1 MVSTLGKVWD
11 GVRADGRKGLAVTS
25 EDTLAGGLPGG
36 QLLAELDLTTKVRLL
51 TGTSWFTF
59 GDAADVGVGEI
70 RMSDGMTG
78 VRGAKFHGGPLV
90 TLFPGATSLSSSW
103 DEDSAYQLGRLLAD
117 EARLRGVQ
125 LVLGPT
131 ANLHRSALGGRLFEG
146 FAEDPLLTGKLT
158 AAVVRGLQDHGVG
171 ACVKHLVGN
180 ESETERESMNSVIDE
195 PTLRELYLLPF
206 EIAVAESDPWAM
218 LSAYNRVNGVACT
231 EHDLVNN
238 QILKGEWGYRGLVI
252 SELLAAQ
259 SVEATANGGLD
270 LVMPEVGSPWA
281 AGLLDAV
288 RSGAVTEDTLDDHV
302 GRLLLL
308 AERVGALQG
317 RPAPQGGPTP
327 QSRPTQQR
335 TEEPANAAELSSFLV
350 SLAAAGMT
358 VLTNRD
364 AVLPL
369 SGDQQVAVIGRH
381 AVETTCVGGGSA
393 QVVPPQQVSIGEG
406 LTTALGSAVTLVDGV
421 EIRAE
426 AVPARPS
433 FVRDP
438 TTGEP
443 GVGFALL
450 RADGTTIEQRASIT
464 ATTMIGLEDEFT
476 ETVTSV
482 VIRARLDQGGPV
494 QLGVVGVGDWSLSV
508 DDQPTWETALSTHSG
523 MMGEEFLDP
532 PRATVTVQVLDHAL
546 VEATVL
552 LPPVGDSGRP
562 PSLFGLIARS
572 APRPADEVIAEAV
585 EAASAADVAVVVVGL
600 TDEQETEAVDK
611 TTLALPGE
619 QDRLVY
625 AVAAAAP
632 QTVVVVNAAT
642 PVLMPWLDAVDA
654 VLWAGL
660 PGQEAGHAVA
670 AALLGTIEP
679 SGRLVTSFPSA
690 DGAAPAWSVTPTDG
704 DVVYREGTFVGYRG
718 HFAGTAPAPAFWFGH
733 GLGYTSWRYDQPV
746 LLDGT
751 DSAAVEVAVTN
762 VGERTSR
769 ELVQLYFDPADPAQP
784 VRLVGWA
791 AATVRPGDTAQ
802 VTVIGDSRLWR
813 RWGCR
818 DRHVDPP
825 PPNRASVSRPW
836 SRRHSRH
843 DHPLALGTWSPAT
856 APGPGP

>member
-1 MVSTLGKVWD
+1 MSTLGKVWD
-11 GVRADGRKGLAVTS
+11 GVRADSRKGLAVTS
-25 EDTLAGGLPGG
+25 EDTLAGGRYGDHLLSGMDLP
-36 QLLAELDLTTKVRLL
+36 TKVRLL

-90 TLFPGATSLSSSW
+90 TLFPGATSLSCGW
-103 DEDSAYQLGRLLAD
+103 DEDSAYRLGRVLAD

-131 ANLHRSALGGRLFEG
+131 ANLHRSTLGGRLFEG

-195 PTLRELYLLPF
+195 TTLRELYLLPF

-259 SVEATANGGLD
+259 SVVATANGGLD

-281 AGLLDAV
+281 AGLVDAI
-288 RSGAVTEDTLDDHV
+288 RSGAVTEDTVDDHV
-302 GRLLLL
+302 SRLLLL

-317 RPAPQGGPTP
+317 RPAPEGKPTP
-327 QSRPTQQR
+327 QR
-335 TEEPANAAELSSFLV
+335 TEEPANAAGLSSFLV

-369 SGDQQVAVIGRH
+369 AGDQQVAVIGRH
-381 AVETTCVGGGSA
+381 AIETTCVGGGSA
-393 QVVPPQQVSIGEG
+393 QVVPPRQVSIGEG
-406 LTTALGSAVTLVDGV
+406 LTAALGSAATLVDGV

-438 TTGEP
+438 ATGEP
-443 GVGFALL
+443 GLGFALL

-476 ETVTSV
+476 EAVASV
-482 VIRARLDQGGPV
+482 VVRAQLDQGGPM
-494 QLGVVGVGDWSLSV
+494 QLGVIGVGDWSLSV
-508 DDQPTWETALSTHSG
+508 DGQPIWEAVLSAQGG

-532 PRATVTVQVLDHAL
+532 PRATLTAQVPDHAL

-552 LPPVGDSGRP
+552 LPSVGDSGRP

-572 APRPADEVIAEAV
+572 APRSAEDVIAEAV
-585 EAASAADVAVVVVGL
+585 EAASASDVAVVVVGL
-600 TDEQETEAVDK
+600 TTEQETEAVDK

-619 QDRLVY
+619 QDRLVH

-632 QTVVVVNAAT
+632 RTVVVVNAAT

-704 DVVYREGTFVGYRG
+704 DLVYREGTFVGYRG
-718 HFAGTAPAPAFWFGH
+718 HFAGTAPVPAFWFGH
-733 GLGYTSWRYDQPV
+733 GLGYTSWHYDQPM
-746 LLDGT
+746 LLDST
-751 DSAAVEVAVTN
+751 DPVAVEVAVTN
-762 VGERTSR
+762 VGERASR
-769 ELVQLYFDPADPAQP
+769 ELVQLYFDPADPDQP

-791 AATVRPGDTAQ
+791 AALVRPGDTAR
-802 VTVIGDSRLWR
+802 VTVTGDSRLWR
-813 RWGCR
+813 RW
-818 DRHVDPP
+818 DVET
-825 PPNRASVSRPW
+825 
-836 SRRHSRH
+836 
-843 DHPLALGTWSPAT
+843 GTWIDLPRTGRLLVARGLGDIRGT
-856 APGPGP
+856 ITL

>member
-1 MVSTLGKVWD
+1 MARVAASHGRIPAEDHHGPHVYPWQVWD
-11 GVRADGRKGLAVTS
+11 GVRADSRKGLAVTS
-25 EDTLAGGLPGG
+25 EDTLAGGRSGD
-36 QLLAELDLTTKVRLL
+36 QLLAELELTTRVRLL

-59 GDAADVGVGEI
+59 GDSADVGVGEI

-90 TLFPGATSLSSSW
+90 TLFPGATSLSSGW

-131 ANLHRSALGGRLFEG
+131 ANLHRSTLGGRLFEG

-195 PTLRELYLLPF
+195 APLRELYLLPF

-252 SELLAAQ
+252 SELLAAR
-259 SVEATANGGLD
+259 SVVATANGGLD

-281 AGLLDAV
+281 AGLVDAV
-288 RSGAVTEDTLDDHV
+288 RSGAVTEDTVDDHV

-308 AERVGALQG
+308 AERVGALRN
-317 RPAPQGGPTP
+317 RPTPRRTEGPTD
-327 QSRPTQQR
+327 S
-335 TEEPANAAELSSFLV
+335 EDLSSFLV

-364 AVLPL
+364 GVLPL

-393 QVVPPQQVSIGEG
+393 QVVPPRQVSIGDG
-406 LTTALGSAVTLVDGV
+406 LTTALGSAVTVVDGV

-426 AVPARPS
+426 AVPARSS
-433 FVRDP
+433 FVRNP

-443 GVGFALL
+443 GVSFALL
-450 RADGTTIEQRASIT
+450 RADGTTIEQRNSIT

-482 VIRARLDQGGPV
+482 VVRARLDQGGPV
-494 QLGVVGVGDWSLSV
+494 QLGVIGVGDWSLSV
-508 DDQPTWETALSTHSG
+508 DGQPTWETTLSTHSG

-532 PRATVTVQVLDHAL
+532 PRATLISQVPDHAL
-546 VEATVL
+546 VEATVQ
-552 LPPVGDSGRP
+552 LPQVGDSGRP

-585 EAASAADVAVVVVGL
+585 EAASASDVAVVVVGL

-632 QTVVVVNAAT
+632 RTVVVVNAAT

-679 SGRLVTSFPSA
+679 SGRLVTTFPSA

-704 DVVYREGTFVGYRG
+704 DLVYREGTFVGYRG
-718 HFAGTAPAPAFWFGH
+718 HFAGTAPEPTFWFGH
-733 GLGYTSWRYDQPV
+733 GLGYTTWRYNQPV

-751 DSAAVEVAVTN
+751 DPVAVEVAVTN
-762 VGERTSR
+762 VGGRASR

-791 AATVRPGDTAQ
+791 AAVVRPGDTAQ
-802 VTVIGDSRLWR
+802 VTVTGDSRLWR
-813 RWGCR
+813 RWDAGT
-818 DRHVDPP
+818 
-825 PPNRASVSRPW
+825 
-836 SRRHSRH
+836 
-843 DHPLALGTWSPAT
+843 GTWTDLPRTGRLLVARGLGDIRGT
-856 APGPGP
+856 VTL